1 MSAIS
6 ILLMLVAVGLC
17 IAIAYWTLRKKSQ
30 RELAEH
36 SITPEVLRG
45 LLDRDRNVLLYDV
58 RLPLDLLAD
67 SEIIPGARRIPPKD
81 ILENPSLLPKDREFV
96 VYCTCPG
103 DKTSRAVLD
112 RALALG
118 FNKVR
123 FLRGGLAGWKAQGY
137 PVEPYDKPFHLDTVS
152 S

>member
-6 ILLMLVAVGLC
+6 ILLMLVAVALC
-17 IAIAYWTLRKKSQ
+17 IAVAYWTLRKKSQ

-36 SITPEVLRG
+36 SITAEVLHG
-45 LLDRDRNVLLYDV
+45 LLDRDQDVLLYDV

-81 ILENPSLLPKDREFV
+81 ILENPSLLPRDREFV

-118 FNKVR
+118 FNQVR